1 MEKAITEKQ
10 TTRTGKRIGLKS
22 RARVS
27 ISFNDERREAS
38 YLLEVVKKYYSGQ
51 KITAAEAYRIVIM
64 RGLACVLEDIMLKQN
79 AIVRK
84 EQDRTQGRLFND

>member
-38 YLLEVVKKYYSGQ
+38 YFLEVVKKYYSCK

-64 RGLACVLEDIMLKQN
+64 RGLACVLEDIALKQN
-79 AIVRK
+79 AIVKNKQERL
-84 EQDRTQGRLFND
+84 QGRLFDA